1 MNAQKQLKIEKKLN
15 EIKEMW
21 EDSKETELN
30 MIQDRSR
37 ADNEQFYRVRDTEN
51 IITHI
56 ENHSQDLATMKSS
69 PYYKQFDDKIDLW
82 ENNINRITET
92 LDLLMQVQEHWM
104 YLESIF
110 RGQPDLAKQL
120 PQEEAI
126 FR

>member
-1 MNAQKQLKIEKKLN
+1 LKIEKKLN
-15 EIKEMW
+15 EIKAMW

-30 MIQDRSR
+30 MVREPKEGRVD
-37 ADNEQFYRVRDTEN
+37 DDDMYYKVRDTEN

-82 ENNINRITET
+82 ENNVNRITET

-104 YLESIF
+104 YLRSIF